1 MGRFF
6 KKLVLFL
13 CAIAFAVIG
22 AYGSTDHWFALCA
35 GAAALS
41 SIFLASAT

>member
-6 KKLVLFL
+6 RKLVLFG

-41 SIFLASAT
+41 SVVLAAT